1 MLQRKGAELVG
12 QLARVPDPNTDA
24 YGVFSIAIMT
34 IWSKLDP
41 VGAAETGRG
50 EIRRATLNTE
60 SATNSNGN
68 PIFFRVCSTLILFQ
82 SCLVGSVSLGDQR
95 GIRSGSQRTRLFLMS
110 EFPGNIHYC
119 LKIHKGSFEPG

>member
-1 MLQRKGAELVG
+1 MLQRKGAEPVG

-50 EIRRATLNTE
+50 EIRRATLNAE

-68 PIFFRVCSTLILFQ
+68 PIFFRVWSTLILFQ
-82 SCLVGSVSLGDQR
+82 SCLVRFGFPTRSARDTFRVAENQTLFVERVPRQYSLLSED
-95 GIRSGSQRTRLFLMS
+95 SQRQF
-110 EFPGNIHYC
+110 
-119 LKIHKGSFEPG
+119 